1 MIPRLTMIALA
12 GSRPGR
18 TTPQRPRDGSISPRL
33 AAKRGVAQNERFVKI
48 LDAGQANA
56 AGRRRR
62 KTTAIAA
69 TSFPVLRSIVC
80 WGLPRTKARNST
92 AIDSNCRARAG
103 HKVQRMSRKCRG
115 KNANFR
121 HIRQTTRTSRRGS
134 HRKKMT
140 HAAKKR
146 DLGKIR

>member
-1 MIPRLTMIALA
+1 MTPRLTMIALV

-18 TTPQRPRDGSISPRL
+18 TTPQRLRDGSISPRL

-69 TSFPVLRSIVC
+69 TSFPVLRSIVVGVC
-80 WGLPRTKARNST
+80 LGRRQEILLQLIPIVVQGLA
-92 AIDSNCRARAG
+92 
-103 HKVQRMSRKCRG
+103 
-115 KNANFR
+115 
-121 HIRQTTRTSRRGS
+121 TRC
-134 HRKKMT
+134 KE
-140 HAAKKR
+140 
-146 DLGKIR
+146 